1 MKTINDYVNH
11 LTGLLRGRTV
21 PENGVV
27 SRVTCDSRQVRTGSL
42 FCAIKGSLSDGHDF
56 IKAAV
61 SKGAAAVVHSQDLDE
76 YATGISYLKVREPY
90 LAYAMACELFFD
102 CPAERL
108 RLHGIT
114 GTNGKTTIAFLLEHV
129 LTASGLKTGLISTV
143 ECRDGG
149 KVIPSAHTTPE
160 ASELQELFRRI
171 ADNNCSDAVME
182 VSSHGLY
189 QFRPGSAKF
198 HTAVFTNLTGDHL
211 DYHGD
216 MERYFAAKKNL
227 FSHYL
232 AADGNAVIN
241 IDDECGKILAAGF
254 RDKNVTAYGR
264 GRDADCRIVNLKTGT
279 SGTDFTIE
287 FRGRRFRI
295 SSPLI
300 GEYNA
305 YNNCAAFAAAA
316 LSGVDGDSAADIL
329 SREIKVPG
337 RLERFRDLRG
347 VTYFVDY
354 AHTDDALRN
363 VLKNLRIIAPAR
375 IITVFGCG
383 GNRDRS
389 KRPRMA
395 AAAAEYS
402 DLLIITSDNP
412 RREDP
417 MAIISEIQAG
427 IPAGTEFYIEPDR
440 EEAIRS
446 ASEAAGEGDI
456 VLVAGKG
463 HEMYQ
468 DINGRLFDFDD
479 RKIIMSICAS

>member
-1 MKTINDYVNH
+1 MKTINDYADH
-11 LTGLLRGRTV
+11 LKGLLCAKTV

-27 SRVTCDSRQVRTGSL
+27 SGVTCDSRQVRPGSL

-61 SKGAAAVVHSQDLDE
+61 AKGAAAIVHSRGLEE
-76 YATGISYLKVREPY
+76 YAAGISYLQVKKPY
-90 LAYAMACELFFD
+90 LAYAMACELFFGR
-102 CPAERL
+102 PAERL

-114 GTNGKTTIAFLLEHV
+114 GTNGKTTTAFLLEHI
-129 LTASGLKTGLISTV
+129 LTASGLKTGLITTV
-143 ECRDGG
+143 ECRDGSRT
-149 KVIPSAHTTPE
+149 VPAAHTTPE
-160 ASELQELFRRI
+160 AAELQELFRRI
-171 ADNNCSDAVME
+171 ADHNCSDAVME
-182 VSSHGLY
+182 VSSHGLD

-211 DYHGD
+211 DYHGN
-216 MERYFAAKKNL
+216 MKRYFAAKKNL
-227 FSHYL
+227 FAHYL
-232 AADGNAVIN
+232 AAVGNAVIN
-241 IDDECGKILAAGF
+241 TDDGYGKMLAAAF
-254 RDKNVTAYGR
+254 KDKNVTAYGQ
-264 GRDADCRIVNLKTGT
+264 GEAADCRIVNLKTDT
-279 SGTDFTIE
+279 SGTAFELE
-287 FRGRRFRI
+287 FQGRRFKI
-295 SSPLI
+295 NSPLI

-305 YNNCAAFAAAA
+305 YNNCAAFAAAVLA
-316 LSGVDGDSAADIL
+316 GVDGESAAAVL
-329 SREIKVPG
+329 SRKIKVPG
-337 RLERFRDLRG
+337 RLERFRDARG

-363 VLKNLRIIAPAR
+363 VLKNLRLIAPAR

-412 RREDP
+412 RREEP
-417 MAIISEIQAG
+417 MSIISEIRAG
-427 IPAGTEFYIEPDR
+427 IPAGTEFCIEPDR
-440 EEAIRS
+440 EAAIRS
-446 ASEAAGEGDI
+446 AAAAAEKADI

-463 HEMYQ
+463 HETCQ

-479 RKIIMSICAS
+479 RKIIMNLCAN

>member
-11 LTGLLRGRTV
+11 LNDLLRGKIV
-21 PENGVV
+21 PGDAIV
-27 SRVTCDSRQVRTGSL
+27 SRVTCDSRQVSSGSL

-61 SKGAAAVVHSQDLDE
+61 SKGAVAIVHSYDPDE
-76 YATGISYLKVREPY
+76 YATGISYLKVKEPY

-114 GTNGKTTIAFLLEHV
+114 GTNGKTTTAFLLQHV
-129 LTASGLKTGLISTV
+129 LTASGLNTGLISTV

-160 ASELQELFRRI
+160 ASELHGLFRRI

-182 VSSHGLY
+182 VSSHGLD

-216 MERYFAAKKNL
+216 MGKYFAAKKNL

-232 AADGNAVIN
+232 APGGNAIVN
-241 IDDECGKILAAGF
+241 IDDECGKMLAAAL
-254 RDKNVTAYGR
+254 KNKHVTRYGQ
-264 GRDADCRIVNLKTGT
+264 GRNADCRIINLKTGT
-279 SGTDFTIE
+279 SGTGFEIE
-287 FRGRRFRI
+287 FKGRRFKI
-295 SSPLI
+295 NSPLI

-305 YNNCAAFAAAA
+305 YNNCAAFAAAVFA
-316 LSGVDGDSAADIL
+316 GIDATAVADIL

-337 RLERFRDLRG
+337 RLECFRDARG

-363 VLKNLRIIAPAR
+363 VLRNLRIIAPAR

-417 MAIISEIQAG
+417 MAIISEIKAG

-440 EEAIRS
+440 AEAIRF
-446 ASEAAGEGDI
+446 ASEAAQKDDI

-463 HEMYQ
+463 HETYQ
-468 DINGRLFDFDD
+468 DIKGRLFDFDD